1 MIAVLESP
9 AVALPPGRNLAW
21 WMDQI
26 DEAITTPDP
35 VLANLRITVVHYR
48 LSLALRSVL
57 GPDSG
62 ANFHT
67 WATWGSRKAGTTI
80 RQEDVPHLRLLA
92 GLAGGGLGLLGL
104 AVVGQGRAA
113 GVPALLGGW
122 GLQALTRQG
131 LDQASRQILGGNITV
146 LDDIG
151 R

>member
-1 MIAVLESP
+1 MIAALESP
-9 AVALPPGRNLAW
+9 ATTLALGRDPAW
-21 WMDQI
+21 WTDQI

-35 VLANLRITVVHYR
+35 GLANLRVTVVHYR

-67 WATWGSRKAGTTI
+67 WATWGSKKAGTTI

-104 AVVGQGRAA
+104 V
-113 GVPALLGGW
+113 
-122 GLQALTRQG
+122 
-131 LDQASRQILGGNITV
+131 ASSQ
-146 LDDIG
+146 
-151 R
+151 